1 MAFAPTAS
9 RQISVAASPAAA
21 VRRPH
26 AAARGAA
33 LSQGSA
39 PARRDWTR
47 GLASLRQ
54 GDLDLAARCFER
66 ACRASPEVSLYWLNL
81 ANVQR
86 RLHQE
91 PAALASAQRAFTLD
105 PTCRISCHLAVELL
119 RGQQRHAQALVLL
132 DALRADTARDVQHG
146 LLHGAVLSALG
157 RHQDAAGAFLQ
168 VLALQPGDHQAY
180 LQLGFALAALRQF
193 AEAAECFRTVA
204 IIDPANFGAAVY
216 AAHYAAWACD
226 WQQTSADRQRLHSA
240 LARQRHGVPGQAFSP
255 FCLLAM
261 DDDAA
266 LHRRAA
272 QLEAQRL
279 TQEVRDLVGV
289 QPDGPLHGGPQHPG
303 LPSSLARHPLAARQ
317 LAGGRCRIGLMSAD
331 FRTHAT
337 GLLLVQ
343 TLENLDRERF
353 EVFLYS
359 HGDDD
364 GTALRQ
370 RIKAAADCFVDCST
384 MSLAAQAQRIQGDG
398 VVVLIDMSG
407 YTTGSRVQLMA
418 LRPAPVQALWLAYPG
433 TLGADWVDYL
443 ITDPVITP
451 MAHAADFDE
460 HLAQLPLCYE
470 PTDERREHPDTT
482 ASRGDVGLP
491 ESAFVYACFNQSYKI
506 TADVFARWCRILHRV
521 PGSVLW
527 LLVPQPTIQAALR
540 RHAAAQGL
548 DTDRLVFA
556 PFVPTTEH
564 LARLPLADVFLDT
577 FPYGAHTTCSDALWM
592 GLPVLT
598 QVGRSFASRVA
609 ASLLAAVGLPELAV
623 DNADDYEEIAV
634 RLAQDSEA
642 LCNIR
647 DHLWDNRRDLPL
659 FDNQRFASELGD
671 LMLRMVQRWQ
681 DGLAPAALPAA
692 LPAAV
697 G

>member
-1 MAFAPTAS
+1 MPIASTAS
-9 RQISVAASPAAA
+9 RQQAATAGSAAVDCRPGPAARSA
-21 VRRPH
+21 V
-26 AAARGAA
+26 
-33 LSQGSA
+33 LSHGSA
-39 PARRDWTR
+39 PARRDWSR
-47 GLASLRQ
+47 GLARLRE
-54 GDLDLAARCFER
+54 GGLDLAARCFER

-91 PAALASAQRAFTLD
+91 QAALASAQRAFALD
-105 PTCRISCHLAVELL
+105 PWCRISCHLAVELL
-119 RGQQRHAQALVLL
+119 RGEQRHAQALVLL
-132 DALRADTARDVQHG
+132 DALRADTARDTQHG

-157 RHQDAAGAFLQ
+157 RHQHAAGVFLQ
-168 VLALQPGDHQAY
+168 VLALQPGDYQAY
-180 LQLGFALAALRQF
+180 LQLGFSLAALRQF
-193 AEAAECFRTVA
+193 AEAAECFRTVT

-226 WQQTSADRQRLHSA
+226 WQQTATDRKRLLSA
-240 LARQRHGVPGQAFSP
+240 LARQGDGVAGQAFSP

-261 DDDAA
+261 DDDAM

-272 QLEAQRL
+272 QLEARRL
-279 TQEVRDLVGV
+279 THEVRAQVGA
-289 QPDGPLHGGPQHPG
+289 QSQQQPQHG
-303 LPSSLARHPLAARQ
+303 QSADRDSHPLAARR
-317 LAGGRCRIGLMSAD
+317 LADGRCRVGLMSAD

-343 TLENLDRERF
+343 TLENLDRKRF
-353 EVFLYS
+353 EVFLYA

-384 MSLAAQAQRIQGDG
+384 MSLAAQAQRIQDDG
-398 VVVLIDMSG
+398 VAVLIDMSG

-443 ITDPVITP
+443 IADPVITP
-451 MAHAADFDE
+451 AAHAADFDE
-460 HLAQLPLCYE
+460 HLAQLPLCYA
-470 PTDERREHPDTT
+470 PTDALREHPETT
-482 ASRGDVGLP
+482 ACRSDVGLP
-491 ESAFVYACFNQSYKI
+491 EQAFVYACFNQSYKI
-506 TADVFARWCRILHRV
+506 TEDVFVRWCRILHRV

-527 LLVPQPTIQAALR
+527 LLVPQPAIQAALR
-540 RHAAAQGL
+540 RHAAAQGV

-598 QVGRSFASRVA
+598 QIGRSFASRVA
-609 ASLLAAVGLPELAV
+609 ASLLAAVGLPALAV
-623 DNADDYEEIAV
+623 DNAEDYEEIAV
-634 RLAQDSEA
+634 RLAQDDEA
-642 LCNIR
+642 LCSIR

-659 FDNQRFASELGD
+659 FDNHRFAGELGD
-671 LMLRMVQRWQ
+671 LLARMVQRWQ
-681 DGLAPAALPAA
+681 NGLAPAALPAA

-697 G
+697 PATVG